1 MDANTLASLR
11 AAAKQKRDKSNA
23 PRWTEMD
30 KRTAYVSFL
39 NSGKESDTVSVSGK
53 TASYIVSQL
62 NAVIKKD
69 GMDELVF
76 AIEYEG
82 DATLIDVSDADH
94 GTEQDS

>member
-11 AAAKQKRDKSNA
+11 AAAKQKRDKSNS

-30 KRTAYVSFL
+30 KRTAYVAFL
-39 NSGKESDTVSVSGK
+39 NSGKESETVTVIGK
-53 TASYIVSQL
+53 NAAYIVSQL

-69 GMDELVF
+69 GMDEFVY

-94 GTEQDS
+94 GTESDS